1 MLTRLGCDSDDLSR
15 TAMLWSTLKELS
27 SVFAAYA
34 RLPAASAGVLGAAVQ
49 IAVML
54 AFGAAKAASA
64 VP

>member
-1 MLTRLGCDSDDLSR
+1 
-15 TAMLWSTLKELS
+15 MLWSTLKELS